1 MRIKER
7 VERIGLVFMV
17 MAGLTLQASIGL
29 AGEDSKISQF
39 LYRYDALKAHTT
51 TLLGS
56 LRRARLDGQVTN
68 DRKPLL
74 YLRKEV
80 MDFCFEVRKYLHTQR
95 TSGTANPV
103 ALQARGNI
111 LAVAY
116 SCEAMEQVLEAEFD
130 VYQTGGQNPALLQ
143 IQEKYEEV
151 WKLADALV
159 IGSREGSTVETK

>member
-1 MRIKER
+1 M
-7 VERIGLVFMV
+7 
-17 MAGLTLQASIGL
+17 LQGSIGL

-51 TLLGS
+51 TLLES
-56 LRRARLDGQVTN
+56 SRRARLDGYVTN

-80 MDFCFEVRKYLHTQR
+80 MDFCFEVRKYLHTQK
-95 TSGTANPV
+95 TSGIANTA
-103 ALQARGNI
+103 ALDARANI

-116 SCEAMEQVLEAEFD
+116 SCEAMEQVLETEFD
-130 VYQTGGQNPALLQ
+130 VHQTGGQNPALFQ

-159 IGSREGSTVETK
+159 IGAREGPTLETKK